1 MRVKY
6 AKDIIKEI
14 QARGSIQVPEGYITG
29 EAFEEWLEGKERF
42 GMSISEQ
49 VKELRETAEL
59 FDKIDD
65 GRRMLLQAADT
76 IEALSAKLA
85 AANMER
91 SDRYY
96 GGGWIACED
105 KLPDEKG
112 WYLVYAKD
120 QRPFVAYF
128 KGKTFP
134 LNNHYHEI
142 VAWMPLPEPYRP

>member
-1 MRVKY
+1 
-6 AKDIIKEI
+6 
-14 QARGSIQVPEGYITG
+14 
-29 EAFEEWLEGKERF
+29 
-42 GMSISEQ
+42 MSISEQ

-96 GGGWIACED
+96 GGGKIKISDLKDIISED
-105 KLPDEKG
+105 SNVGITAPDYG
-112 WYLVYAKD
+112 
-120 QRPFVAYF
+120 
-128 KGKTFP
+128 GFP
-134 LNNHYHEI
+134 LVDTWGNWINGGFKTLDVEVTRITSCAYILLELKI
-142 VAWMPLPEPYRP
+142 NED